1 MENNLLLNLHM
12 EEASVMGFWDETFKT
27 TIIKAV
33 EQRYNNEILTV
44 WGIEDIVMVG
54 DEKAIIKWYKRFKPL
69 TEEELKNKYGR

>member
-1 MENNLLLNLHM
+1 MKDNLLLNLHI

-54 DEKAIIKWYKRFKPL
+54 EEKSIIKWYKRFKPL
-69 TEEELKNKYGR
+69 TEEDLKNKYGR

>member
-1 MENNLLLNLHM
+1 MENNLLLSLHM
-12 EEASVMGFWDETFKT
+12 EEASIMGFWDETFKT

-54 DEKAIIKWYKRFKPL
+54 DEKAIIKWYKRFTPL
-69 TEEELKNKYGR
+69 TEEDLKNKYGR

>member
-54 DEKAIIKWYKRFKPL
+54 DEKAIIKWYKRFTPL
-69 TEEELKNKYGR
+69 TDEDLKNKYGR

>member
-1 MENNLLLNLHM
+1 MEKNLLLDLHM
-12 EEASVMGFWDETFKT
+12 EEASIMGFWDETFKT

-33 EQRYNNEILTV
+33 EQRYNNEILSI

-54 DEKAIIKWYKRFKPL
+54 DEKAIIKWYKRHRPL

>member
-1 MENNLLLNLHM
+1 MENNLLLSLHM
-12 EEASVMGFWDETFKT
+12 EEASIMGFWDETFKT

-54 DEKAIIKWYKRFKPL
+54 DEKAIIKWYKRFTPL
-69 TEEELKNKYGR
+69 TGEDLKNKYGR

>member
-1 MENNLLLNLHM
+1 MENNLLLNSHM

-54 DEKAIIKWYKRFKPL
+54 DEKAIIKWYKRFIPL
-69 TEEELKNKYGR
+69 TDEDLKNKYGR